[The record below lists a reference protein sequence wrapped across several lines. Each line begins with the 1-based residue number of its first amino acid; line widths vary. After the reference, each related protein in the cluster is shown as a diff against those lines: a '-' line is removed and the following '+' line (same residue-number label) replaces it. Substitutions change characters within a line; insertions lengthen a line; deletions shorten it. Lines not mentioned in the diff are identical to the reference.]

1 MSPPVDREFRLFLA
15 RAFDL
20 AWNRYYAPRRGRALS
35 EEIARSA
42 LAKHLVAK
50 AKEGVKEEDTLA
62 EDGLQHLILLT
73 LATSRFQSQNFNF
86 QIVGAYARFLRQ
98 WRTTPAKR
106 ALDEL

>member
-1 MSPPVDREFRLFLA
+1 MSPPVDREFRLILA

-20 AWNRYYAPRRGRALS
+20 AWNRYYAPGRGRALS

-50 AKEGVKEEDTLA
+50 ANEGVKEATLA

-86 QIVGAYARFLRQ
+86 QIVGAHARFLRQ